1 DTELDAAQRALA
13 RGDSAGA
20 RDSAATAVEL
30 ARQPLLP
37 GYVGEWLDARREQLR
52 GSLIT
57 GLEVLARAAEPAAAV
72 RHAAEALALEPFR
85 ESVYQLLIDAHLA
98 AGNRAEALRAYQ
110 RCRDVLG
117 TRRGPVAEDAAVLS
131 AGAAAGLSP
140 AGSGQPPLPA
150 GPAGPER
157 GRFVGRQVELDRLR
171 VLVGSRT
178 RLVLVMGEPGIG
190 KTRLSARF
198 GRGLHAEGSTVLF
211 GRCGEKQVA
220 PYQPFLEA
228 LRQLVIGSPPE
239 QLRSMTGIWA
249 PDLALILPELGDLP
263 AGIAANPDTER
274 FRLFEGVAAMLS
286 ATSAVVVVDDL
297 QWADRSTL
305 LLLRHIVRSAEN
317 VLVVATCRDGETDRT
332 A

>member
-1 DTELDAAQRALA
+1 MVSRLRAALPAEAVISSGPGYYQFTGEVWADVEQIDTELDAAQRALA

-131 AGAAAGLSP
+131 AGAGTGRTGAWPIRRAAG
-140 AGSGQPPLPA
+140 GV
-150 GPAGPER
+150 GPAASP
-157 GRFVGRQVELDRLR
+157 GRQPHAAGTRHGRAGDR
-171 VLVGSRT
+171 
-178 RLVLVMGEPGIG
+178 
-190 KTRLSARF
+190 
-198 GRGLHAEGSTVLF
+198 
-211 GRCGEKQVA
+211 
-220 PYQPFLEA
+220 
-228 LRQLVIGSPPE
+228 
-239 QLRSMTGIWA
+239 
-249 PDLALILPELGDLP
+249 
-263 AGIAANPDTER
+263 
-274 FRLFEGVAAMLS
+274 
-286 ATSAVVVVDDL
+286 
-297 QWADRSTL
+297 
-305 LLLRHIVRSAEN
+305 
-317 VLVVATCRDGETDRT
+317 
-332 A
+332 